1 MRKKSFLWLM
11 LSLFALTAWA
21 ELPATGDT
29 GYLYNA
35 ATGKFFSSGVTTV
48 SNSGA
53 LVDDYGIP
61 VEIKNEGAATE
72 FADHTYLR
80 LQLCDYYGRYLRI
93 VTGGLDCTG
102 SSYHKWAAQE
112 VTGGFVLRCIYK
124 DTQVA
129 YATQGNYVSIAADGS
144 LVLAEGLENAAVWQW
159 TSAADQKVIVAA
171 NEKARIESL
180 ATQAGLTGV
189 TTLAELETALAEWTA
204 TDATSAVT
212 NPTLFENLDGWTVNN
227 IQGTAINN
235 GSYRIQ
241 NAAGTQ
247 ATCSQTVT
255 GLEPGIYRVQ
265 VQAFY
270 RASVLA
276 RTKTMGDA
284 GYYFTN
290 AYIQAND
297 QKVQVKD
304 WYSIATDDYTRP
316 ASRSHIADVFDE
328 GEQYTN
334 TVYAYVGEEGELTL
348 TIAVPSFSAGDYPN
362 WICFNNV
369 RLTRYEAP
377 AEPEPETPLEEG
389 IYYLYNV
396 GAGLWLN
403 YGGDDDYTAVLK
415 PHGEPLRLF
424 VYEGTCGFG
433 TSLDSRYLNASST
446 TENARSTG
454 ATYFTY
460 TKQADGSY
468 TLRSEEGLMG
478 FAGTVGDRLSQT
490 KVAMNLSDADD
501 VNTHWQLL
509 TKEQLLARFSEATAD
524 NPVDATFLITC
535 PNFDRHHTGL
545 SAWSGYS
552 TGNNVGYLCNNSCW
566 VFNVTNACW
575 QKLTDVPNGI
585 YKLRAQAFYRHG
597 SNTEVM
603 AQTEETMTKQGVIYA
618 NDQESFV
625 LPILSTA
632 NLQATNIYSANG
644 GNGRAFGSSGY
655 IPYFENGGSKAS
667 TDACIAFDHGLFG
680 GNEVQVTVT
689 DGQLTIGAKIKQLTT
704 NSWMAFDNFE
714 LYYLGMPEDL
724 SEYETLL
731 AKAVNEANELVLPTK
746 AKETLD
752 AVITEYNKEYT
763 SSADYLAAIEAI
775 NAAKAEAQPIAD
787 AFADYNGLKQMIQD
801 KLLTQTDAYTDEGGA
816 ATEHLTSELA
826 TLDNSALVDQAD
838 EANDLELAQK
848 DAWAFALTWMT
859 SVSIDTEK
867 GLDLTWMIQDA
878 DFSSASYKNY
888 WEESGVSGGTVGVTH
903 GVMRYMNTSF
913 DLRQTLPYRLPA
925 GAYKLTADGFERTHS
940 PLSTAYSNFTA
951 GTSVVKGYIFFNSD
965 EQLVWNLLDMQDVKD
980 NSLGGVDSGGGFY
993 VPDGSSA
1000 ANTYL
1005 AAGHYPNTLSAVLT
1019 EHADVTI
1026 GYRSDNTNEWTCI
1039 DNFKLRYYGPLDLS
1053 EYEAQLAL
1061 AVDEA
1066 NNLVLPTKQKGIL
1079 DDVVTENNKTY
1090 TSEADYQAAIANI
1103 NAAKA
1108 VAQPFVEPYAQ
1119 YKQMKQMIQERFIGQ
1134 TEVYTDETD
1143 AATTYTNNIAG
1154 KDSEVEQAEAVADI
1168 EAATAALWTEAL
1180 SFVKAVKINEGQG
1193 FDLTWMIQD
1202 ADFSDSSYKN
1212 FWTETCASTNAHG
1225 VVGGNNILRYYACDF
1240 DVRQTLPYVMPAGA
1254 YKMTVDGF
1262 ERTNSPINDAYTQ
1275 YAAGNSTVTAVVY
1288 MNDNEQTLM
1297 NLFDVQSVTDNSLGG
1312 VQPSGASFYVA
1323 DGSSA
1328 ASKYIDAGHYPNTLI
1343 AVLADDAEA
1352 TIGYRCANSN
1362 AWTAVDNFRLWY
1374 IGEVPSIEIATKANE
1389 LNPICAPITLSTDD
1403 EQIDALYLV
1412 GSVGEGT
1419 ALLYP
1424 VSTVAPGTPCVA
1436 LVNTSTLRAP
1446 MEVTSSKTYVLPW
1459 DGGTLQPDD
1468 ANYTWTYVDLADAS
1482 HAADELTLQ
1491 VLDPM
1496 AMDFAVNI
1504 ENLAARKF
1512 LSNVTYVGASEPS
1525 VVAKY
1530 NVAPPT
1536 RRDIP
1541 NAVMIPMPL
1550 GLTTGATVS
1559 LDDGTTVDVAAGD
1572 AAAYIYNLLPAQTYS
1587 YSITAEG
1594 TTVGQ
1599 GQFTTTGT
1607 LRMVYAPSAYNIRDL
1622 GGWRAQDGKRTNY
1635 GHLFRGSTL
1644 NGYATATAEDLQ
1656 TLRDLGVGG
1665 EIDLRYREDYDKD
1678 MGCGTSAFGFGTAD
1692 YYFAA
1697 ANDWTAANI
1706 SEAGTQQRLK
1716 QEFDFIL
1723 DHFRQDKAV
1732 YYHCAWGADR
1742 TGLLT
1747 LMLEGILG
1755 VELDQIYK
1763 DYELTS
1769 FSAAPGATNR
1779 LKTSFQD
1786 RIDVIQAL
1794 EGETLRDKF
1803 ENYFTNKL
1811 GVSADD
1817 IAYFRSVMLSDDEEP
1832 AVEPVA
1838 YEFVA
1843 SEWPA
1848 GDPARISAENVT
1860 VDTEANTITV
1870 SNTEGD
1876 NNVALRFQ
1884 TTNRYYVTPEQ
1895 RYFTIRATGL
1905 HTGEGKS
1912 YLWWLNNANHY
1923 SQVPPTTIYLD
1934 GDVTVFA
1941 WDIRTCGLGDN
1952 FSTTENTEL
1961 QTIGDWVTT
1970 FGMTMAAGTTPVVI
1984 SYIGFEESVPEP
1996 VEEYEYSFLAS
2007 EWPAGDPGRISASNV
2022 SVDDEANTI
2031 TIANTA
2037 GPNNVALN
2045 FMSERILYVEEGIR
2059 YFVIQGT
2066 GLSTDEGSAKLWWLN
2081 AKNNGGE
2088 MPPTLVRTDDDGTV
2102 TLLWDIQTDATFASG
2117 FNATG
2122 RTYLDTTGAA
2132 TWGWTTTFGLTM
2144 ADEAEP
2150 VVITN
2155 IGYLKADDELVTGI
2169 EETFNAQS
2177 TKHGEVYDLSG
2188 RRIRTLTKGGLYII
2202 DGKKVLVK

>member
-1312 VQPSGASFYVA
+1312 VQPSGASFYIA